1 MLTRSARTSWLMD
14 KLQAT
19 SGNTV
24 QVRRGGRTSV
34 AITAVLTIRDYEVI
48 DESDGMPTSIKSA
61 DWLFR
66 ASEIVLA
73 GEVITLRAGDELVS
87 TIDDVEHTFQVMPI
101 QRKPA
106 QEARDGRGI
115 MVVVHSKDLTW
126 PQC

>member
-14 KLQAT
+14 KLQTT
-19 SGNTV
+19 SGNSV
-24 QVRRGGRTSV
+24 RIRRGGRTSA
-34 AITAVLTIRDYEVI
+34 AITGVLTIRDYETI
-48 DESDGMPTSIKSA
+48 NTEDGMPTSIKSA

-66 ASEIVLA
+66 ASELILA

-101 QRKPA
+101 DRKPA
-106 QEARDGRGI
+106 QEARDGRGV